1 MKYLVVAVALATA
14 SLASAQTVDE
24 ILAKN
29 FEAKGGLAKMRAVQ
43 SMRITGKVTLGP
55 GMEAP
60 AVIEQKRGDK
70 LRMDI
75 TFQGMTLT
83 PTVLNGST
91 GWKLMPIQGN
101 PNPEALSPEEMKD
114 AQEQADLDGFTVD
127 YKAKGHTIEY
137 LGKEKVEGTDAY
149 KLRVTLKGG
158 DVRTVFIDTD
168 SNLEIKIEAKS
179 TRRGAVSE
187 TDTIIGDYKEVE
199 GLVIAHSM
207 DTGSKGTPGRQVI
220 TVTKV
225 EINPKIE
232 DARFVMPV
240 KKETPAPV
248 PVKQ

>member
-1 MKYLVVAVALATA
+1 MKLLAAASALALA
-14 SLASAQTVDE
+14 SLAPAQTVDE

-29 FEAKGGLAKMRAVQ
+29 FEAKGGLAKIRAVQ

-83 PTVLNGST
+83 PTVLNGSA

-114 AQEQADLDGFTVD
+114 AQEQADMDGFIVD

-149 KLRVTLKGG
+149 KLKVTLKGG

-168 SNLEIKIEAKS
+168 SNLEIKIESKS
-179 TRRGAVSE
+179 TRRGTVSE

-199 GLVIAHSM
+199 GLIMAHSM
-207 DTGSKGTPGRQVI
+207 DTGSKGSPGRQVI

-225 EINPKIE
+225 EINPKID

-248 PVKQ
+248 PVK

>member
-1 MKYLVVAVALATA
+1 MKILAAASALALA
-14 SLASAQTVDE
+14 SLAPAQTVDE

-29 FEAKGGLAKMRAVQ
+29 FEAKGGLAKIRAVQ

-114 AQEQADLDGFTVD
+114 AQEQADMDGFIVD
-127 YKAKGHTIEY
+127 YKAKGHTVEY

-149 KLRVTLKGG
+149 KLKVTLKGG

-168 SNLEIKIEAKS
+168 SNLEIKIESKT

-199 GLVIAHSM
+199 GLVMAHSM
-207 DTGSKGTPGRQVI
+207 DTGSKGSPGRQVI

-232 DARFVMPV
+232 DTRFVMPV
-240 KKETPAPV
+240 KKEAPAPV
-248 PVKQ
+248 PVK